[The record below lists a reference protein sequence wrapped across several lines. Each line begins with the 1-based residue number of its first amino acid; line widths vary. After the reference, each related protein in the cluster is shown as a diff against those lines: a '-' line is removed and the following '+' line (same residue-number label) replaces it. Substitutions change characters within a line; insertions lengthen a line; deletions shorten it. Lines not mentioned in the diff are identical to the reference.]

1 MEPRVVTCYNNP
13 TMKLLYDA
21 RYIRTDFH
29 DGISRYTTEL
39 GNALAKITDVTFL
52 ICDLAQL
59 QFLPKK
65 AAYELIHAP
74 TSVMEP
80 FSANIL
86 NKFKPDVVYSPMQ
99 TIGTVGRKY
108 KQILSSHDMIYYR
121 HSMPPTGL
129 GPALRIGWRIYHK
142 TYVPQ
147 RIALNNADIVVTVSH
162 SVKRELQQAKL
173 TKRPIVV
180 IPNAPQK
187 FHTHAVHQEDT
198 SKNLVYMGSF
208 MPYKN
213 VELLIK
219 GMEWL
224 PGRTLHLLSKIS
236 PARRTALNALIPK
249 DADVRFY
256 GGVTDDEYE
265 ALLADNA
272 ILVHASFDEGYG
284 IPVAEA
290 LAMGVPAVIS
300 NTPIFHE
307 VAAGG
312 ALYFDPNKP
321 KEFAKRVK
329 ELDDPATRQQVI
341 AAGTAHINSFSWDD
355 SAQALL
361 ATIKSLLTSVT
372 IEKVWQPRKRK

>member
-1 MEPRVVTCYNNP
+1 
-13 TMKLLYDA
+13 MKLFYDA

-29 DGISRYTTEL
+29 DGVSRYTTEL

-65 AAYELIHAP
+65 AKYELIHAP
-74 TSVMEP
+74 ASPKEP
-80 FSANIL
+80 FTASIL
-86 NKFKPDVVYSPMQ
+86 NKLGPDVVFSPMQ
-99 TIGTVGRKY
+99 TIGTAGRKY
-108 KQILSSHDMIYYR
+108 KQILTSHDMIYYR
-121 HSMPPTGL
+121 HPTPPSNI
-129 GPALRIGWRIYHK
+129 GPALKIGWRLYHK
-142 TYVPQ
+142 TYLPQ
-147 RIALNNADIVVTVSH
+147 RLALNSADIVATVSH
-162 SVKRELQQAKL
+162 TVKREFQQAKL

-187 FHTHAVHQEDT
+187 FHTHKVVHEGIP
-198 SKNLVYMGSF
+198 KNLVYMGSF

-236 PARRTALNALIPK
+236 PVRRKALTAIVPK
-249 DADVRFY
+249 GADVRFY

-272 ILVHASFDEGYG
+272 VLTTASFDEGYG

-321 KEFAKRVK
+321 KQFADRVK
-329 ELDDPATRQQVI
+329 ELDDPATLQQVI
-341 AAGTAHINSFSWDD
+341 ANGKEHISSFTWDD
-355 SAQALL
+355 SARALL
-361 ATIKSLLTSVT
+361 STIKAMLQSVT
-372 IEKVWQPRKRK
+372 IEK